1 MRRVLVS
8 ISLVLLFCAGL
19 FVRSLVARQARPD
32 QEVLPA
38 LLTEVHSLRLAME
51 QLGTAGP
58 RIQLAMGRLQL
69 NEQRI
74 TTYVR
79 RLDDIRDRRT
89 ALEQQLRANQ
99 AIYTDLVTT
108 VQQRGTPPIPEIAE
122 ELKSRKADLD
132 RGNATLL
139 QLQTEEGQLVQQ
151 IAAERDR
158 WTEINQRLDDLDRML
173 GGAR

>member
-99 AIYTDLVTT
+99 AIYADLVTT
-108 VQQRGTPPIPEIAE
+108 VQQHGTPIPEIAE

-173 GGAR
+173 SGAR